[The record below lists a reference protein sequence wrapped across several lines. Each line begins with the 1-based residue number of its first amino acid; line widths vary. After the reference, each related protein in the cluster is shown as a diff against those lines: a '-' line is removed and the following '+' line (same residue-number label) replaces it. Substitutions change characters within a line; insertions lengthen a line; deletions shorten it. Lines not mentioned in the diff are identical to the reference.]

1 MSAAINSQGSLK
13 GRWKQRS
20 RVGGLEAEKGGRVRL
35 LAPVLCP
42 ADSVLLTHG
51 TTFARHQC

>member
-1 MSAAINSQGSLK
+1 M
-13 GRWKQRS
+13 
-20 RVGGLEAEKGGRVRL
+20 GGLEAEKGGRVRL